1 MYIRQTDLFWGLN
14 QNMVN
19 RVMAIAE
26 REAFAE
32 GEILF
37 RSGDA
42 ARHLFILAQGEV
54 KITIAE
60 TGKQVYTGNRVGEAF
75 GWGCLIDRSHCGCD
89 AICAT
94 PVVVLKLDRDR
105 LLKLLDGDTES
116 GYLFFKHLS
125 RALGARLIQAYQ
137 HMAVVNTDRLGNATV
152 NGGTHGQQ

>member
-1 MYIRQTDLFWGLN
+1 MYIRQTELFWGLN
-14 QNMVN
+14 QNVVN
-19 RVMAIAE
+19 QVMAIAE
-26 REAFAE
+26 REALAE

-42 ARHLFILAQGEV
+42 ARYLFILAQGEV

-75 GWGCLIDRSHCGCD
+75 GWSSLIDHSHYGGD

-94 PVVVLKLDRDR
+94 PVVVLKLDRGS
-105 LLKLLDGDTES
+105 LLKLLDGDMES

-125 RALGARLIQAYQ
+125 RALGGRLIQAYQ
-137 HMAVVNTDRLGNATV
+137 HMAVVNPDHSGKHDV
-152 NGGTHGQQ
+152 

>member
-1 MYIRQTDLFWGLN
+1 MYIRQTELFWGLN
-14 QNMVN
+14 QNVVN

-32 GEILF
+32 GDILF

-42 ARHLFILAQGEV
+42 ARHLFILARGEV

-60 TGKQVYTGNRVGEAF
+60 TGTQVYTASRVGEAF
-75 GWGCLIDRSHCGCD
+75 GWGSLVDLSNYGGD

-94 PVVVLKLDRDR
+94 AVVVLKLDRER
-105 LLKLLDGDTES
+105 LLKLLDGDTQS

-125 RALGARLIQAYQ
+125 RALGGRLIQAYQ
-137 HMAVVNTDRLGNATV
+137 QMAAADTDRFGNERFT
-152 NGGTHGQQ
+152 GGNHGQH

>member
-14 QNMVN
+14 QNVVN
-19 RVMAIAE
+19 RLMGIAE
-26 REAFAE
+26 REAFAQ
-32 GEILF
+32 GDVLF

-54 KITIAE
+54 KIAMDDSD
-60 TGKQVYTGNRVGEAF
+60 KRVYTGSRVGEAF
-75 GWGCLIDRSHCGCD
+75 GWGSLIDRDTYGGN

-105 LLKLLDGDTES
+105 LLKLLNSDTES

-125 RALGARLIQAYQ
+125 RALGGRLIQAYQ
-137 HMAVVNTDRLGNATV
+137 QMVAD
-152 NGGTHGQQ
+152 

>member
-14 QNMVN
+14 QNVVN
-19 RVMAIAE
+19 RVMGIAQ
-26 REAFAE
+26 REAFAQ
-32 GEILF
+32 GDVLF

-54 KITIAE
+54 KISME
-60 TGKQVYTGNRVGEAF
+60 DSGSHVYIGRRVGEAF
-75 GWGCLIDRSHCGCD
+75 GWGSLIDHRTYGGR

-105 LLKLLDGDTES
+105 LLKLLEGDMQS

-125 RALGARLIQAYQ
+125 RALGGRLMQAYQ
-137 HMAVVNTDRLGNATV
+137 QM
-152 NGGTHGQQ
+152 NGDH